1 VELRARIGT
10 TIFIAFYNSRMM
22 APFFSTVPRTLRPS
36 SPYQMW
42 RLQMKF
48 LEGSQD
54 SAQILRKAIPMMV
67 ERDIPPT
74 PQNYSLWYAH
84 AGNKHPE
91 LSKRLLE
98 QFPEKGSYNGD
109 KSEALF
115 FDYFIK
121 QHLPRSEKA
130 QNALASLLSQLFG
143 AVNQIEDGTRD
154 YGDALQSSLAQLD
167 GTSDQQEIQ
176 AILSQIL
183 EDTSAV
189 QSASQAFQGE
199 LETAKAE
206 IEELKEKLK
215 VSREDALVDSLTKIG
230 NRRAFDQAMSQ
241 ALTQTDTPTCLLLLD
256 LDHFKNINDTYGH
269 VMGDLVLERMGK
281 ILKALQRP
289 GVQPMRYG
297 GEEFAIIFT
306 GQQQDA
312 AELADTVR
320 KQVANTISIKQ
331 NDTGKQMGAV
341 TVSIGI
347 AQAGVAED
355 PGALK
360 ERADQA
366 LYQAKE
372 NGRNRVECAG
382 G

>member
-1 VELRARIGT
+1 
-10 TIFIAFYNSRMM
+10 
-22 APFFSTVPRTLRPS
+22 
-36 SPYQMW
+36 
-42 RLQMKF
+42 MKF

-269 VMGDLVLERMGK
+269 VMGDLVLERMGR
-281 ILKALQRP
+281 ILKAQQRP